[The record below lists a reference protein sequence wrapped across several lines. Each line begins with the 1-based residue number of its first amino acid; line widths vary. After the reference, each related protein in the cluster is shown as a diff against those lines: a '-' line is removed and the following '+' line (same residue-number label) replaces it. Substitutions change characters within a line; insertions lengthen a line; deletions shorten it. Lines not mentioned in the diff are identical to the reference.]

1 MAKQEN
7 KLKDYESTKLN
18 NNEKANENIKET
30 KGHNNHLMA
39 RVLPGL
45 SETSGS
51 LQL

>member
-7 KLKDYESTKLN
+7 KPKDYESTKLN
-18 NNEKANENIKET
+18 NNEKCKWEQRNQ
-30 KGHNNHLMA
+30 GHNNHLMA